1 MKKCPNCGRELHDE
15 AIFCF
20 NCMSEVNERQ
30 EINLAPKKRITF
42 KAKIAAPV
50 AAVVVGSAA
59 VFGGYAYSNSAD
71 KNAAVEKSAPPAA
84 TTITTNTPTTT
95 TLPPVT
101 TVTTT
106 TTTKQEP
113 DKAALAADIAG
124 GAALAEKKAA
134 AVTTTTTAE
143 TVTEPVAE
151 PEIEQDIPQENTEDT
166 QQDEPAEPEYYS
178 TDGASQMT
186 LDLLDYVNPLR
197 EKYGLKPLHA
207 SGQLDQCLEK
217 SLYQM
222 DDYCQGV
229 GNVYEHLS
237 EVGLP
242 NNSKIR
248 QFTANNSCVSDYDE
262 AYTELFTWLKN
273 NASFGLSYGDNLING
288 LEDYTYLGV
297 CFFHDD
303 IVQERKDHM
312 WNDPDNDEY
321 ESMPLYQ
328 CYVYVMK

>member
-1 MKKCPNCGRELHDE
+1 MKKCPNCGRILHDDS
-15 AIFCF
+15 IFCF
-20 NCMSEVNERQ
+20 GCMSEINKRQ
-30 EINLAPKKRITF
+30 EIVLATPKKVF
-42 KAKIAAPV
+42 LKAKITTPIIAV
-50 AAVVVGSAA
+50 ALASAT
-59 VFGGYAYSNSAD
+59 VFGVYTYNNNSD
-71 KNAAVEKSAPPAA
+71 KTTAVKKS
-84 TTITTNTPTTT
+84 TPRSTA
-95 TLPPVT
+95 

-106 TTTKQEP
+106 STT
-113 DKAALAADIAG
+113 
-124 GAALAEKKAA
+124 EK
-134 AVTTTTTAE
+134 
-143 TVTEPVAE
+143 VTEP
-151 PEIEQDIPQENTEDT
+151 EIQQDIPQENTEDT
-166 QQDEPAEPEYYS
+166 QQDEPVEPEYYS
-178 TDGASQMT
+178 PDGASQMT

-197 EKYGLKPLHA
+197 EKYGLKPLRA
-207 SGQLDQCLEK
+207 SGQLDECLQK

-222 DDYCQGV
+222 DDYCQGI

>member
-1 MKKCPNCGRELHDE
+1 MKKCPNCGRELHDD

-20 NCMSEVNERQ
+20 GCMSE
-30 EINLAPKKRITF
+30 INQRKDIELRTQKKVTIRPKL
-42 KAKIAAPV
+42 AAPI
-50 AAVVVGSAA
+50 AAVVIGSAA
-59 VFGGYAYSNSAD
+59 VFGGLAYNSSVH
-71 KNAAVEKSAPPAA
+71 KNTAVQKDDIPPQP
-84 TTITTNTPTTT
+84 TTTVTT
-95 TLPPVT
+95 TLPPAT
-101 TVTTT
+101 TTTAAT
-106 TTTKQEP
+106 TTTKSEP
-113 DKAALAADIAG
+113 DKAALASDIAE
-124 GAALAEKKAA
+124 GAALAESKVA
-134 AVTTTTTAE
+134 AVTTTTTTE
-143 TVTEPVAE
+143 KVTEP
-151 PEIEQDIPQENTEDT
+151 EIQQDIPQENTEDT
-166 QQDEPAEPEYYS
+166 QQDEPVEPEYYS
-178 TDGASQMT
+178 PDGASQMT

-197 EKYGLKPLHA
+197 EKYGLKPLRA
-207 SGQLDQCLEK
+207 SGQLDECLQK

-222 DDYCQGV
+222 DDYCQGI

>member
-1 MKKCPNCGRELHDE
+1 
-15 AIFCF
+15 
-20 NCMSEVNERQ
+20 
-30 EINLAPKKRITF
+30 
-42 KAKIAAPV
+42 
-50 AAVVVGSAA
+50 
-59 VFGGYAYSNSAD
+59 
-71 KNAAVEKSAPPAA
+71 
-84 TTITTNTPTTT
+84 
-95 TLPPVT
+95 
-101 TVTTT
+101 
-106 TTTKQEP
+106 
-113 DKAALAADIAG
+113 
-124 GAALAEKKAA
+124 
-134 AVTTTTTAE
+134 
-143 TVTEPVAE
+143 VTEPVTE
-151 PEIEQDIPQENTEDT
+151 PEIQQDIPQENTEDT
-166 QQDEPAEPEYYS
+166 QQDEPEYYS
-178 TDGASQMT
+178 PDGASQMT

-197 EKYGLKPLHA
+197 EKYGLKPLRA
-207 SGQLDQCLEK
+207 SGQLDECLQK

-222 DDYCQGV
+222 DDYCQGI

-273 NASFGLSYGDNLING
+273 NASFGLSYGDDLING

>member
-1 MKKCPNCGRELHDE
+1 M
-15 AIFCF
+15 
-20 NCMSEVNERQ
+20 
-30 EINLAPKKRITF
+30 
-42 KAKIAAPV
+42 
-50 AAVVVGSAA
+50 
-59 VFGGYAYSNSAD
+59 
-71 KNAAVEKSAPPAA
+71 
-84 TTITTNTPTTT
+84 TT

-101 TVTTT
+101 TVMT
-106 TTTKQEP
+106 TTTKKREP
-113 DKAALAADIAG
+113 DKAALASDIAE
-124 GAALAEKKAA
+124 GAALAESKAA
-134 AVTTTTTAE
+134 AVTTTTTTE
-143 TVTEPVAE
+143 KVTEPVTE
-151 PEIEQDIPQENTEDT
+151 PEIQQDIPQENTEDT
-166 QQDEPAEPEYYS
+166 QQDEPVEPEYYS
-178 TDGASQMT
+178 PDGASQMT

-197 EKYGLKPLHA
+197 EKYGLKPLRA
-207 SGQLDQCLEK
+207 SGQLDECLQK

-222 DDYCQGV
+222 DDYCQGI

-248 QFTANNSCVSDYDE
+248 QFTANNGCVSDYDE

-273 NASFGLSYGDNLING
+273 NASFGFSYGDNLING

>member
-1 MKKCPNCGRELHDE
+1 
-15 AIFCF
+15 
-20 NCMSEVNERQ
+20 
-30 EINLAPKKRITF
+30 
-42 KAKIAAPV
+42 
-50 AAVVVGSAA
+50 
-59 VFGGYAYSNSAD
+59 
-71 KNAAVEKSAPPAA
+71 
-84 TTITTNTPTTT
+84 
-95 TLPPVT
+95 
-101 TVTTT
+101 
-106 TTTKQEP
+106 
-113 DKAALAADIAG
+113 
-124 GAALAEKKAA
+124 
-134 AVTTTTTAE
+134 
-143 TVTEPVAE
+143 
-151 PEIEQDIPQENTEDT
+151 
-166 QQDEPAEPEYYS
+166 
-178 TDGASQMT
+178 MT

-197 EKYGLKPLHA
+197 EKYGLKPLRA
-207 SGQLDQCLEK
+207 SGQLDECLQK

-222 DDYCQGV
+222 DDYCQGI

-297 CFFHDD
+297 CFFRDD

-312 WNDPDNDEY
+312 WNDPDNGEY

>member
-1 MKKCPNCGRELHDE
+1 MKKCPNCGRILHDDS
-15 AIFCF
+15 IFCF
-20 NCMSEVNERQ
+20 GCMSEINKRQ
-30 EINLAPKKRITF
+30 EIVLATPKKVF
-42 KAKIAAPV
+42 LKAKITTPIIAV
-50 AAVVVGSAA
+50 ALASAT
-59 VFGGYAYSNSAD
+59 VFGVYTYNNNSD
-71 KNAAVEKSAPPAA
+71 KTTAVKKS
-84 TTITTNTPTTT
+84 TPRST
-95 TLPPVT
+95 
-101 TVTTT
+101 
-106 TTTKQEP
+106 
-113 DKAALAADIAG
+113 
-124 GAALAEKKAA
+124 A
-134 AVTTTTTAE
+134 AVTTTSTTE
-143 TVTEPVAE
+143 KVTEPVTE
-151 PEIEQDIPQENTEDT
+151 PEIQQDIPQENTEDT
-166 QQDEPAEPEYYS
+166 QQDEPVEPEYYS
-178 TDGASQMT
+178 PDGASQMT

-197 EKYGLKPLHA
+197 EKYGLKPLRA
-207 SGQLDQCLEK
+207 SGQLDECLQK

-222 DDYCQGV
+222 DDYCQGI

>member
-1 MKKCPNCGRELHDE
+1 MKKCPNCGRELHDD

-20 NCMSEVNERQ
+20 GCMSE
-30 EINLAPKKRITF
+30 INQRKDIELRTQKKVTIRPKL
-42 KAKIAAPV
+42 AAPI
-50 AAVVVGSAA
+50 AAVVMGSAA
-59 VFGGYAYSNSAD
+59 VFGGLAYNSSVH
-71 KNAAVEKSAPPAA
+71 KNTAVQKDDIPPQP
-84 TTITTNTPTTT
+84 TTTVTT
-95 TLPPVT
+95 TLPPAT
-101 TVTTT
+101 TTTAAT
-106 TTTKQEP
+106 TTTKPEP
-113 DKAALAADIAG
+113 DKSALASDIAE
-124 GAALAEKKAA
+124 GAALAESKAA
-134 AVTTTTTAE
+134 AVTTTTTTE
-143 TVTEPVAE
+143 KVTEPVTE
-151 PEIEQDIPQENTEDT
+151 PEIKQDIPQENTEDT
-166 QQDEPAEPEYYS
+166 QHDEPVEPEYYS
-178 TDGASQMT
+178 PDGASQMT

-197 EKYGLKPLHA
+197 EKYGLKPLRA
-207 SGQLDQCLEK
+207 SGQLDECLQK

-222 DDYCQGV
+222 DDYCQGI

>member
-1 MKKCPNCGRELHDE
+1 MKKCPNCGRILHDDS
-15 AIFCF
+15 IFCF
-20 NCMSEVNERQ
+20 GCMSEINKRQ
-30 EINLAPKKRITF
+30 EIVLATPKKVF
-42 KAKIAAPV
+42 LKAKIATPIIAV
-50 AAVVVGSAA
+50 ALVSATVFGVYTYNNNSDKTTAVKKSTPRSAA
-59 VFGGYAYSNSAD
+59 TV
-71 KNAAVEKSAPPAA
+71 
-84 TTITTNTPTTT
+84 TTNTPVTT

-101 TVTTT
+101 TVMT
-106 TTTKQEP
+106 TTTKKREP
-113 DKAALAADIAG
+113 DKAALASDIAK
-124 GAALAEKKAA
+124 GAALAESKAA
-134 AVTTTTTAE
+134 AVTTTTSATTTTTTAE
-143 TVTEPVAE
+143 EEPQPQEEEPV
-151 PEIEQDIPQENTEDT
+151 EQET
-166 QQDEPAEPEYYS
+166 PAEPEYLS
-178 TDGASQMT
+178 ADGASQMT

-197 EKYGLKPLHA
+197 EKYGLKPLRA
-207 SGQLDQCLEK
+207 SGQLDECLQK

-222 DDYCQGV
+222 DDYCQGI

-262 AYTELFTWLKN
+262 EYTEHFTWLKN